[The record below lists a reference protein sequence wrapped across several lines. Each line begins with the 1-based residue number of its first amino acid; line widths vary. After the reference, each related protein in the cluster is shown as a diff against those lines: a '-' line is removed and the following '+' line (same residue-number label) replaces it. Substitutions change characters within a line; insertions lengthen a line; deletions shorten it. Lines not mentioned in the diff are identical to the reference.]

1 MFTDCINECGMPK
14 ISWRILSV
22 CFLVG
27 AILEGILGHEGVNEC
42 VCPGDHLT
50 YRCTVQG
57 SNTGGTLWTGTAFSG
72 CQQNTIFLQHH
83 QFTPIGGPTG
93 RCNNRAIVG
102 QSLGA
107 QGNNYTSQLTVTIT
121 PDTAG
126 NTIMCAYD
134 PLTGQNI
141 TIKFSTRIPG
151 INHPSCKIFQSSNT
165 R

>member
-1 MFTDCINECGMPK
+1 MDVA
-14 ISWRILSV
+14 SWRKLSV

-27 AILEGILGHEGVNEC
+27 ATLKGILGHEGVNEC
-42 VCPGDHLT
+42 VCPGDQLT

-72 CQQNTIFLQHH
+72 CQQNAIFLQHH
-83 QFTPIGGPTG
+83 QFTPEGGPTG
-93 RCNNRAIVG
+93 RCNNGAIVG
-102 QSLGA
+102 RSLDE
-107 QGNNYTSQLTVTIT
+107 QGNNYTSQLTVIIT
-121 PDTAG
+121 PETAG
-126 NTIMCAYD
+126 KTIVCAYD